1 SWRGSISIAKCWRK
15 QRRPIWPS
23 SRRLRK
29 KRRPRSQQPASKQ
42 PQGSPTMATMQ
53 QQPEVDTLANLEE
66 RIQRAVALVNRLR
79 QEKETAVREL
89 AETRSS
95 LSQSQ
100 EENQRLS
107 NELDGMR
114 EERRQVRERIERLL
128 GHIDQLGTP

>member
-1 SWRGSISIAKCWRK
+1 
-15 QRRPIWPS
+15 
-23 SRRLRK
+23 
-29 KRRPRSQQPASKQ
+29 
-42 PQGSPTMATMQ
+42 MATMQ
-53 QQPEVDTLANLEE
+53 QQPEIDTLANLEE

-100 EENQRLS
+100 EENQRLA

>member
-1 SWRGSISIAKCWRK
+1 
-15 QRRPIWPS
+15 
-23 SRRLRK
+23 
-29 KRRPRSQQPASKQ
+29 
-42 PQGSPTMATMQ
+42 MATMQ

-128 GHIDQLGTP
+128 GHIDELGTP

>member
-1 SWRGSISIAKCWRK
+1 
-15 QRRPIWPS
+15 
-23 SRRLRK
+23 
-29 KRRPRSQQPASKQ
+29 
-42 PQGSPTMATMQ
+42 MATMQ

-100 EENQRLS
+100 EENHRLTS
-107 NELDGMR
+107 ELDALR

-128 GHIDQLGTP
+128 GHIDQLGNA

>member
-1 SWRGSISIAKCWRK
+1 
-15 QRRPIWPS
+15 
-23 SRRLRK
+23 
-29 KRRPRSQQPASKQ
+29 
-42 PQGSPTMATMQ
+42 MQ

-128 GHIDQLGTP
+128 GHIDELGTP

>member
-1 SWRGSISIAKCWRK
+1 
-15 QRRPIWPS
+15 
-23 SRRLRK
+23 
-29 KRRPRSQQPASKQ
+29 
-42 PQGSPTMATMQ
+42 MQ

-100 EENQRLS
+100 EENQRLTS
-107 NELDGMR
+107 ELDGMR

-128 GHIDQLGTP
+128 GHIDQLGNP

>member
-1 SWRGSISIAKCWRK
+1 
-15 QRRPIWPS
+15 
-23 SRRLRK
+23 
-29 KRRPRSQQPASKQ
+29 
-42 PQGSPTMATMQ
+42 MATMQ

-100 EENQRLS
+100 EENQRLA

>member
-1 SWRGSISIAKCWRK
+1 
-15 QRRPIWPS
+15 
-23 SRRLRK
+23 
-29 KRRPRSQQPASKQ
+29 
-42 PQGSPTMATMQ
+42 MATMQ

-100 EENQRLS
+100 EENQRLA

-128 GHIDQLGTP
+128 GHIDELGTP

>member
-1 SWRGSISIAKCWRK
+1 
-15 QRRPIWPS
+15 
-23 SRRLRK
+23 
-29 KRRPRSQQPASKQ
+29 
-42 PQGSPTMATMQ
+42 MQ

-79 QEKETAVREL
+79 QEKDTAVREL

-100 EENQRLS
+100 EENQRLAS
-107 NELDGMR
+107 ELDGMR

>member
-1 SWRGSISIAKCWRK
+1 
-15 QRRPIWPS
+15 
-23 SRRLRK
+23 
-29 KRRPRSQQPASKQ
+29 
-42 PQGSPTMATMQ
+42 MATMQ

-79 QEKETAVREL
+79 QEKDTAVREL

-100 EENQRLS
+100 EENQRLAS
-107 NELDGMR
+107 ELDGMR

>member
-1 SWRGSISIAKCWRK
+1 
-15 QRRPIWPS
+15 
-23 SRRLRK
+23 
-29 KRRPRSQQPASKQ
+29 
-42 PQGSPTMATMQ
+42 MATMQ

-100 EENQRLS
+100 EENQRLT
-107 NELDGMR
+107 NELDSLR
-114 EERRQVRERIERLL
+114 EERRQVRERVERLL